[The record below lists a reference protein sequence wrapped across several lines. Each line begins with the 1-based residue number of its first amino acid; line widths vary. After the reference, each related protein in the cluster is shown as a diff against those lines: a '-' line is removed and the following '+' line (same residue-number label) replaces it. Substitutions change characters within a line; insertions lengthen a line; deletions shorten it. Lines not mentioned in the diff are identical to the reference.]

1 MFLLKNILGIGSNVT
16 TPNLDLYFVL
26 YFLAN
31 SNNFWCPE
39 CKPSKLPINIIDF
52 LVEKSGFLN
61 SNSEARRSL
70 DEKSI
75 YINKVKVSKDYIVSQ
90 SDLLKNKYIVINKG
104 KKKTFMVEILKI

>member
-1 MFLLKNILGIGSNVT
+1 MKEINQIDENLFLEIFEGVPGSKISI
-16 TPNLDLYFVL
+16 D
-26 YFLAN
+26 
-31 SNNFWCPE
+31 NFN
-39 CKPSKLPINIIDF
+39 INIIDF

-75 YINKVKVSKDYIVSQ
+75 YINKVKVSKEYMVSQ